1 MLYVMLSNGK
11 CTCAAFRPLSV
22 TKEQANKCEYPV
34 SGSVRLWPEHI
45 SAVTDSVLDQW
56 RPDCTINSY
65 FTVRV
70 KAMVGVRA
78 RLAPPAQS
86 PISKSVCCM
95 VYALLSFPFHAA
107 TGTPV
112 HLNQFLSLL

>member
-22 TKEQANKCEYPV
+22 TKEQANKREYPV

-56 RPDCTINSY
+56 QLDCTITSY
-65 FTVRV
+65 FKVRV

-78 RLAPPAQS
+78 RSPAQS

-95 VYALLSFPFHAA
+95 VYALLSFPIGAA